1 MRLDD
6 DGGFLADVHKSIN
19 GFGRFLFVWAVSLFL
34 SELLNIYSAGSG
46 LQPDSGVDSYASAKR
61 TATQLKK

>member
-1 MRLDD
+1 MSVKN
-6 DGGFLADVHKSIN
+6 DGGFLADVRKSIN
-19 GFGRFLFVWAVSLFL
+19 GFGFLFVCAVSLFL